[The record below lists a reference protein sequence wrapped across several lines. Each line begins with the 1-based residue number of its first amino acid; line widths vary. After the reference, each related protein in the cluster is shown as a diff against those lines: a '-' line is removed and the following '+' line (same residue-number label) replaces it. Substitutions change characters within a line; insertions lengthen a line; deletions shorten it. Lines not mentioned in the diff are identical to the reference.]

1 VTIMPVEL
9 ALDEFID
16 FPVDGITDNST
27 TDFELFLKVSDHCVL
42 YGGSGY
48 KWYRRELTDL
58 LRHGIDQ
65 FLIRPE
71 DCGRAEMYRQLAQLP
86 LLEKNLAPKER
97 IVRIEQIG
105 AEFTRCLYNGEITD
119 ACVAKANDLA
129 ESMVDCIAEDP
140 SCIQELTGLADHDYY
155 TYVHSIRVGA
165 YTAAVAI
172 EMGLTDHRRLQEIA
186 LGGIMH
192 DIGKKEVPIEVINK
206 VGALTDIEWD
216 QMRSHPSEG
225 AKLLDHSLL
234 SMVPKEII
242 LHHHEKLDGSGYPDG
257 LQESGLLV
265 EVQIA
270 TLADV
275 FDALTSSRSYQQK
288 RSRFEALDFMRH
300 KMVGDKLAKEPFR
313 ALVACL
319 VSE

>member
-1 VTIMPVEL
+1 MTIMPVEL
-9 ALDEFID
+9 ALDEFIQ

-27 TDFELFLKVSDHCVL
+27 TDFELFLKISDHCVL

-58 LRHGIDQ
+58 LKHGIDQ
-65 FLIRPE
+65 FLVRPE
-71 DCGRAEMYRQLAQLP
+71 DHARADMYRQLAKLP
-86 LLEKNLAPKER
+86 FVEKNLAPRER

-105 AEFTRCLYNGEITD
+105 AEFTKCLYNGEITQ
-119 ACVAKANDLA
+119 ACIEKASDLA
-129 ESMVDCIAEDP
+129 GSMIDCIAEDP
-140 SCIQELTGLADHDYY
+140 TCIQALTGLADHDYY
-155 TYVHSIRVGA
+155 TYVHSMRVGA
-165 YTAAVAI
+165 YTVAVAI
-172 EMGLTDHRRLQEIA
+172 EMGLTDFSRLQEIA

-206 VGALTDIEWD
+206 VGALTDVEWN
-216 QMRSHPSEG
+216 QVRSHPSQG
-225 AKLLDHSLL
+225 ARLTESSQLSLV
-234 SMVPKEII
+234 SKEII

-257 LQESGLLV
+257 LQEAGLLT

-288 RSRFEALDFMRH
+288 RSRYEALDFMRH
-300 KMVGDKLAKEPFR
+300 KMVGDKLADEPYR
-313 ALVACL
+313 ALVSCL
-319 VSE
+319 VAE